1 MSRRTVI
8 AAVCLAAAV
17 GAGVWMLSHS
27 RALSYPPL
35 HVPADNPMSEQKAV
49 LGRWLFYDRRLSVNG
64 SVSCA
69 DCHRQA
75 FAFADPRARSVGA
88 TGERTTRN
96 AMTLTNVAYNGRY
109 TWANDSLK
117 TLEQQALVPLTSSH
131 PLEMGIVEQEQP
143 AMLARLRGDA
153 RYNAL
158 FRAAFPEETDPV
170 SLRNVVRAIST
181 FVRTLVSFEA
191 PYDRFLRGDKAALT
205 DDAQRGMTLFRS
217 NELKCARC
225 HDGINFRMTP
235 GHRTSQADETVAYHN
250 TGLYNLAGDGSYPA
264 SDRGLF
270 EVTHVP
276 ADMGRFKAPTLRNV
290 AVTAPYMHDGSIATL
305 DAVIDHYAAG
315 GRAIASGP
323 DAGEGFRNPHKSQ
336 FVSGFQLTPGQR
348 RELLAFL
355 QSLTDQAFLTN
366 PAFADPFH
374 E

>member
-1 MSRRTVI
+1 MSRRIVI

-27 RALSYPPL
+27 RALSYPL
-35 HVPADNPMSEQKAV
+35 MRVPADNPMSEQKAV
-49 LGRWLFYDRRLSVNG
+49 LGRWLFYDRRLSVNS

-88 TGERTTRN
+88 TGELTTRN

-131 PLEMGIVEQEQP
+131 PLEMGIVEQERP
-143 AMLARLRGDA
+143 AMLARLRGDT
-153 RYNAL
+153 RYGAL
-158 FRAAFPEETDPV
+158 FRAAFPQETDPV

-235 GHRTSQADETVAYHN
+235 GHRTSQDDETVAYHN

-264 SDRGLF
+264 ADRGLF
-270 EVTHVP
+270 DISHLP

-315 GRAIASGP
+315 GRVIASGP
-323 DAGEGFRNPHKSQ
+323 NAGEGYRNPHKSQ
-336 FVSGFQLTPGQR
+336 FVSGFQLTPGQKR
-348 RELLAFL
+348 DLLAFL

-374 E
+374 D